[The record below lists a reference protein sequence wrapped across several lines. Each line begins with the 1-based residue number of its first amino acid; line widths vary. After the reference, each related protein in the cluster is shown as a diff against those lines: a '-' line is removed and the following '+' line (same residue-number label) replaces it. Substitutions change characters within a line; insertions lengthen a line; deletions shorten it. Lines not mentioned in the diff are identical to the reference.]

1 MSGTKFLTK
10 FTATQLEKR
19 KWQLTERLRLT
30 DELFGPITA
39 EVGFVTDLAS
49 INALRYVAPLVYAL
63 LVGYGNA
70 SCTIH
75 DMLYQDGSVT
85 RKEADD
91 LLYRALRS
99 EGVAKWRAAMFW
111 AGVRMFGGKFYNDTG
126 AKPQGSI
133 QTVQL

>member
-1 MSGTKFLTK
+1 MSGTKFLTR
-10 FTATQLEKR
+10 FTATQLGKR
-19 KWQLTERLRLT
+19 KWELTDRLRLN
-30 DELFGPITA
+30 DELAGPITA

-49 INALRYVAPLVYAL
+49 INSLRYVAPLVYAL

-75 DMLYQDGSVT
+75 DMLYQDGTLT
-85 RKEADD
+85 RKDADD

-111 AGVRMFGGKFYNDTG
+111 AGVRLFGAKFYNDNG
-126 AKPQGSI
+126 AKPLGS
-133 QTVQL
+133 VQMVSL